1 MKMKN
6 FTPID
11 EFVDQIAQKKVNS
24 WFDKL
29 SFAAILVVWIT
40 LVFFF
45 GLAYYFLS
53 SGNTYLHYNPAQG
66 AVQGIFNHVYFSF
79 ITATTTGFGDI
90 IPMGYFKVIAI
101 VEVIFGFLLLAVVT
115 SKFVSIKQNIILGE
129 IYELSFHERVNR
141 LRSSLLVFRQNIS
154 RIISKVEEKEIHKR
168 EISDLYTYI
177 SSFEDIL
184 REVYGI
190 VVKPENSEYTKTLD
204 PLNTELVFNSV
215 INSFEKINELI
226 SLLDQNKKEWRRDVT
241 IHLIYKCI
249 NLNQQLFDK
258 ANSEKMLSEKN
269 LNDLNAQKSKII
281 DALRNAMNVAAEEK
295 DPETII
301 VNN

>member
-1 MKMKN
+1 MKN

-29 SFAAILVVWIT
+29 YFAAILVVWIT

-53 SGNTYLHYNPAQG
+53 SGNTYLHYNPTQS

-226 SLLDQNKKEWRRDVT
+226 SL
-241 IHLIYKCI
+241 
-249 NLNQQLFDK
+249 
-258 ANSEKMLSEKN
+258 
-269 LNDLNAQKSKII
+269 
-281 DALRNAMNVAAEEK
+281 
-295 DPETII
+295 
-301 VNN
+301 